1 MGWIRKLFVGLLGTI
16 DSVVYSLVSSIYNLL
31 IDIAQATP
39 FDDQFFSE
47 FASRVYA
54 LLGLFMLFKVSFSL
68 IKYIVNPD
76 EFKDQSKGG
85 KKMIVNIL
93 VVLLLIVATPTAF
106 RVLREVQTALIK
118 DDDVMSKLILGNG
131 VYKDGTK
138 EPIDKRKVGEEIK
151 VAIFTAFYQIDDG
164 GEEGSCS
171 ELIARG
177 VSEDDETMNQ
187 ACDQFFATPGVGA
200 AYVAAKNQ
208 GSVYD
213 LIHKEID
220 GDPIF
225 MQKSANGDLY
235 GVDYKFLVSTA
246 IGILAALLFLS
257 FCFDIAI
264 RTVKF
269 GFLELISPIPII
281 SYIDPNSAKSGIFNK
296 WIKQVISTY
305 LDLFVRLGAVY
316 FGISLIS
323 ALMYNSDI
331 GTTHSLAKVFI
342 IVGIL
347 LFVKKIPDLLKDIF
361 GLKLDSSLNLNPM
374 SRLRETPI
382 LGAVGT
388 GLAGFAGGA
397 YAGVKAGRE
406 VGQKGILS
414 GAIGG
419 LSGARESASK
429 VGMMG
434 AKPGAQAPKAF
445 GNSMNSVFKQM
456 TNREMRNLNPINM
469 MAGRSVK
476 SRLAQVKSA
485 RDNAN
490 ARLTAAQVSQEAA
503 YHQMQR
509 SSQAL
514 SKLSEPERQA
524 FLQKAG
530 YYSNQVKIRDDKN
543 KSEAERAAAM
553 ENIARVKQEIAST
566 YTGEYEDVARHFEDR
581 VAAQEA
587 NSLVT
592 NINREIDDLST
603 EKSQLERYGHIDPAA
618 TRDVNSLLDK
628 YASAPEDITIE
639 TPSGSAPRSGNSDT
653 AGGVPIRRNDNG
665 DITTPSGLILNDR
678 DLDDRN
684 RR

>member
-1 MGWIRKLFVGLLGTI
+1 MGWIRKLFVGILGTI
-16 DSVVYSLVSSIYNLL
+16 DSVVYSLVSSVYNLL

-47 FASRVYA
+47 FASRIYA

-85 KKMIVNIL
+85 KKLIINIL
-93 VVLLLIVATPTAF
+93 VVLLLIVVTPSAF
-106 RVLREVQTALIK
+106 RVLREVQTILVK

-131 VYKDGTK
+131 VYKDGEKT
-138 EPIDKRKVGEEIK
+138 PVDKRKVGEEIK
-151 VAIFTAFYQIDDG
+151 VAIFTSFYQIDDG
-164 GEEGSCS
+164 GGEGSCS
-171 ELIARG
+171 ELVARG
-177 VSEDDETMNQ
+177 VSEDDEAMNQ

-200 AYVAAKNQ
+200 AYVKAKNE

-225 MQKSANGDLY
+225 MQKSVNADLY
-235 GVDYKFLVSTA
+235 GVDYKFIVSTA
-246 IGILAALLFLS
+246 IGVLAALLFLS

-323 ALMYNSDI
+323 ALMYNSDL
-331 GTTHSLAKVFI
+331 GTTHSLARVFI
-342 IVGIL
+342 IIGIL

-434 AKPGAQAPKAF
+434 AKAGAQAPKAF

-456 TNREMRNLNPINM
+456 TNREMRNLNPVNM

-476 SRLAQVKSA
+476 GRLAQVKSA
-485 RDNAN
+485 RDNAT

-543 KSEAERAAAM
+543 KSEAERQAAM

-566 YTGEYEDVARHFEDR
+566 YTGEYADVARHFEDR

-639 TPSGSAPRSGNSDT
+639 TPPGSAPRNERETSG
-653 AGGVPIRRNDNG
+653 GIPVRRNENG